1 MARIGIFGKVFLYTL
16 IFLVI
21 TISVAA
27 VVFAQQFID
36 YYNYLQ
42 IRQYTA
48 VFEPLKTSVL
58 EEGNIEKIV
67 KIADSF
73 HDKNQ
78 SYSFRIE
85 TKEGNVVYTTTQKES
100 LRTNPSVEIGTAMD
114 SAEGVIR
121 ESADSNTRI
130 DIKKDVSAEN
140 GTVIATLIQSVDG
153 IINNQKTDSATSII
167 ESGPAASAY
176 SGSVVMDLDNDLLLR
191 MSDNTERA
199 DLQET
204 FAGKVLMVTVLL
216 LCFSVMGAVFLAR
229 GITRPIKR
237 LAEDAKRMANLE
249 IVSHPDHR
257 SDEVGQLTRDVHRM
271 YEKLKLTISE
281 LENEIR
287 REKEMEEN
295 QRYFFSAASH
305 ELKTPIAATSALL
318 EGMLAGIGDYKN
330 HPKYLRECLNM
341 MNTQNRI
348 ITAILKIVTL
358 SDQSLIPQREE
369 VCILHVISNLLPEYE
384 PLVEKKGQSITVD
397 VPVTATCFTDRVM
410 FSNVISN
417 VMMNAIQNSPEGEQ
431 IFIRWEQR
439 TGGTGQNRFEG
450 NSTDP
455 DGGIT
460 GLSKTISEACVLSIR
475 NTNAAIDDEI
485 KARLFDPFFR
495 ADKARSRGEGRSG
508 LGLTIVKKNLDILE
522 LPFELQNEGNDV
534 VFRMELPCESSR
546 EPACGG
552 GFLCDGGLRP
562 TSRDGFEK
570 GLQINYR

>member
-1 MARIGIFGKVFLYTL
+1 MVRIGIFGKVFLYTL

-21 TISVAA
+21 TILVAA
-27 VVFAQQFID
+27 IVFAQQFID

-58 EEGNIEKIV
+58 EGGSTEKIV

-85 TKEGNVVYTTTQKES
+85 TKEGNVVYTTTKKETLS
-100 LRTNPSVEIGTAMD
+100 TNPSVLFGTAVD
-114 SAEGVIR
+114 SAEGTNS

-130 DIKKDVSAEN
+130 DIKKDDSAEN
-140 GTVIATLIQSVDG
+140 GTVITTLIKSMDG
-153 IINNQKTDSATSII
+153 MINDQVT
-167 ESGPAASAY
+167 EPAASFLKIKPVASASVY
-176 SGSVVMDLDNDLLLR
+176 SGSVVMNLDDDLLLR
-191 MSDNTERA
+191 MSDSTERA
-199 DLQET
+199 DLQQT

-216 LCFSVMGAVFLAR
+216 LCSSVLGAIFLAR
-229 GITRPIKR
+229 GITHPIKR

-249 IVSHPDHR
+249 TVSHPDHR
-257 SDEVGQLTRDVHRM
+257 SDEVGQLAKDVHRM

-305 ELKTPIAATSALL
+305 ELKTPIAAASALL

-358 SDQSLIPQREE
+358 SDQSLIPLREE
-369 VCILHVISNLLPEYE
+369 VSVLHVISNLLPEYE
-384 PLVEKKGQSITVD
+384 PLAEKKGQSITVD
-397 VPVTATCFTDRVM
+397 VPATATCFTDRVM

-431 IFIRWEQR
+431 IYISWEQSA
-439 TGGTGQNRFEG
+439 GGPERNRFEQNG
-450 NSTDP
+450 TAPAQVSS
-455 DGGIT
+455 
-460 GLSKTISEACVLSIR
+460 GLGETTLEICRLAVR
-475 NTNAAIDDEI
+475 NTNAVIDDEI

-508 LGLTIVKKNLDILE
+508 LGLTIVKKILDTLE
-522 LPFELQNEGNDV
+522 VPFELQNEGADV
-534 VFRMELPCESSR
+534 VFRMELPC
-546 EPACGG
+546 
-552 GFLCDGGLRP
+552 
-562 TSRDGFEK
+562 
-570 GLQINYR
+570 YR

>member
-1 MARIGIFGKVFLYTL
+1 MVRIGIFGKVFLYTL
-16 IFLVI
+16 AFLVI
-21 TISVAA
+21 TILVAA
-27 VVFAQQFID
+27 AVFAQQFID

-58 EEGNIEKIV
+58 EEGSMEKIV

-85 TKEGNVVYTTTQKES
+85 TKEGTVVYTTTQKEP
-100 LRTNPSVEIGTAMD
+100 LDAEPSVLFGTSLD

-121 ESADSNTRI
+121 ESAGSNTRI
-130 DIKKDVSAEN
+130 DIKKDNS
-140 GTVIATLIQSVDG
+140 GATSG
-153 IINNQKTDSATSII
+153 ASATIYGTSM
-167 ESGPAASAY
+167 
-176 SGSVVMDLDNDLLLR
+176 VMNLDDDLLLR
-191 MSDNTERA
+191 MSDSTERA
-199 DLQET
+199 DLKKT
-204 FAGKVLMVTVLL
+204 FAGKVFMVTALL
-216 LCFSVMGAVFLAR
+216 LCFSVLGAVFLAR

-237 LAEDAKRMANLE
+237 LAEDATRMANLE
-249 IVSHPDHR
+249 TVSHPDHR
-257 SDEVGQLTRDVHRM
+257 SDEVGQLAKDVHRM

-305 ELKTPIAATSALL
+305 ELKTPIAAASALL

-358 SDQSLIPQREE
+358 SDQSLLPQREE
-369 VCILHVISNLLPEYE
+369 VAILHVISSLLPEYE
-384 PLVEKKGQSITVD
+384 PLAEKKGQSIMVD
-397 VPVTATCFTDRVM
+397 VPATASCFTDRVM

-431 IFIRWEQR
+431 IFISWERSAAGPEQDC
-439 TGGTGQNRFEG
+439 
-450 NSTDP
+450 S
-455 DGGIT
+455 
-460 GLSKTISEACVLSIR
+460 GLSETTSETCRVIVK

-485 KARLFDPFFR
+485 KQRLFDPFFR

-508 LGLTIVKKNLDILE
+508 LGLTIVKRILDTLE
-522 LPFELQNEGNDV
+522 VPFELQNEGTDV
-534 VFRMELPCESSR
+534 VFKMELPCFR
-546 EPACGG
+546 
-552 GFLCDGGLRP
+552 
-562 TSRDGFEK
+562 
-570 GLQINYR
+570 

>member
-1 MARIGIFGKVFLYTL
+1 MFRIGIFGKVFLYTL

-21 TISVAA
+21 TILVAA

-58 EEGNIEKIV
+58 EEGNVEKII

-85 TKEGNVVYTTTQKES
+85 TKEGNVVYTTTHKET
-100 LRTNPSVEIGTAMD
+100 LRANPSVLIGTAMD
-114 SAEGVIR
+114 SSEGTIS

-130 DIKKDVSAEN
+130 DIKKDDRGLVSDN
-140 GTVIATLIQSVDG
+140 GTVITTLIKSVDG
-153 IINNQKTDSATSII
+153 IINNQKTESATSIL

-176 SGSVVMDLDNDLLLR
+176 SGSVVMNLDNDLLLR

-199 DLQET
+199 DLQKT

-249 IVSHPDHR
+249 TVSHPDHR
-257 SDEVGQLTRDVHRM
+257 NDEVGQLAKDVHRM

-305 ELKTPIAATSALL
+305 ELKTPIAAASALM

-358 SDQSLIPQREE
+358 SDQSLIPLREE
-369 VCILHVISNLLPEYE
+369 VPILHVISSLLPEYE
-384 PLVEKKGQSITVD
+384 PLAEKKGQSITVD
-397 VPVTATCFTDRVM
+397 VSASATCFTDRVM

-417 VMMNAIQNSPEGEQ
+417 VMMNAIQNSPEEEQ
-431 IFIRWEQR
+431 IFISWE
-439 TGGTGQNRFEG
+439 TSAETASG
-450 NSTDP
+450 NCRL
-455 DGGIT
+455 I
-460 GLSKTISEACVLSIR
+460 VR
-475 NTNAAIDDEI
+475 NTNASIDDEI

-508 LGLTIVKKNLDILE
+508 LGLTIVKKILDTLE
-522 LPFELQNEGNDV
+522 VPFELQNEGTDV
-534 VFRMELPCESSR
+534 VFRMELCRDSR
-546 EPACGG
+546 TEPSICGG
-552 GFLCDGGLRP
+552 FDK
-562 TSRDGFEK
+562 E
-570 GLQINYR
+570 LQLNYR

>member
-1 MARIGIFGKVFLYTL
+1 MGRIGIFGKVFLYTL

-21 TISVAA
+21 TILVAA

-85 TKEGNVVYTTTQKES
+85 TKGGNVVYTTTQKES
-100 LRTNPSVEIGTAMD
+100 RSTNPSVVIGTAMD
-114 SAEGVIR
+114 TAESVIR
-121 ESADSNTRI
+121 ESAGNNTRI
-130 DIKKDVSAEN
+130 DIKKDDRAEN

-153 IINNQKTDSATSII
+153 IINNQKTESATSIL

-199 DLQET
+199 DIQET
-204 FAGKVLMVTVLL
+204 FVGKVLMVTVLL

-229 GITRPIKR
+229 GITRPITR

-249 IVSHPDHR
+249 IVSHRDHR
-257 SDEVGQLTRDVHRM
+257 SDEVGQLARDVHRM

-305 ELKTPIAATSALL
+305 ELKTPIAAASALL
-318 EGMLAGIGDYKN
+318 EGMIAGIGDYKN

-358 SDQSLIPQREE
+358 SDQSLLPQREE
-369 VCILHVISNLLPEYE
+369 VAILHVISSLLPEYE
-384 PLVEKKGQSITVD
+384 PLAEKKGQSIMVD
-397 VPVTATCFTDRVM
+397 VPASATCFTDRVM

-417 VMMNAIQNSPEGEQ
+417 IMMNAIQNSPEGEQ

-439 TGGTGQNRFEG
+439 TVETRQNRFEG

-455 DGGIT
+455 EGGVT
-460 GLSKTISEACVLSIR
+460 GLSKTTSKACGLSVR

-485 KARLFDPFFR
+485 KERLFDPFFR

-522 LPFELQNEGNDV
+522 LPFELRNEGNDV
-534 VFRMELPCESSR
+534 VFRMELPCDSGR

-552 GFLCDGGLRP
+552 GFLCDDGLEP
-562 TSRDGFEK
+562 TSLDNFEK